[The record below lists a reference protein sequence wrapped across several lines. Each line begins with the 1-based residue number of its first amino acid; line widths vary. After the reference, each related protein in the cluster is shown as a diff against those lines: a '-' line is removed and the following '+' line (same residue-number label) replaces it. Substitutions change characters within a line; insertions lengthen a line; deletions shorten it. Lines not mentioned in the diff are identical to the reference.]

1 MIASPVP
8 ASTSP
13 SLPHPAQCL
22 QVLIAA
28 RGAEA
33 AALARALFGVGYN
46 VMLRTT
52 EEDVFARLSDKSPP
66 PSLVIIDPVDMSSC
80 LPALASLD
88 PRPSFLAATGD
99 RRPAELIRAL
109 QSGLYQGWL
118 AYPLAIEDSLATIQ
132 QLMMRRYEAQ
142 TERELAR
149 ALLSSSAD
157 IMQAAKATAAGTMV
171 QAEAEHIILA
181 GLEIAGA
188 VEDMRALLSGR
199 LFFSPAFRSV
209 QTLMR
214 PILEKGSPLLTKAKI
229 NTDLGEAAHIGL
241 KCDGPLMRR
250 AILLMLM
257 QASYGQNRQPG
268 VRLQVASQDG
278 VTISVMTDLNANAA
292 PSQPWQYAALSELY
306 CMKVA
311 HLHAGRFTQV
321 RNKKYAK
328 QVLSI
333 NAQPGP
339 WPTK

>member
-1 MIASPVP
+1 MF
-8 ASTSP
+8 ASTVPTSA
-13 SLPHPAQCL
+13 SLTLPHPAQSL
-22 QVLIAA
+22 RILIAA

-33 AALARALFGVGYN
+33 ASLARALFEVGYN
-46 VMLRTT
+46 VMLRSTQ
-52 EEDVFARLSDKSPP
+52 EDVFARLSDKSPP
-66 PSLVIIDPVDMSSC
+66 PSLVIIDPVDMSPC
-80 LPALASLD
+80 LQALASLD

-99 RRPAELIRAL
+99 RRPSELIRAL

-118 AYPLAIEDSLATIQ
+118 AYPLAIEDSLATIHK
-132 QLMMRRYEAQ
+132 LMMQRYEAQ

-149 ALLSSSAD
+149 ALLRSSAD
-157 IMQAAKATAAGTMV
+157 IMQAVKANAAGTLA
-171 QAEAEHIILA
+171 QDEAEPTIQA

-214 PILEKGSPLLTKAKI
+214 PILKRDAPLKVRAKLKAI
-229 NTDLGEAAHIGL
+229 LGEAAHTGL

-257 QASYGQNRQPG
+257 QASYERNHQQAI
-268 VRLQVASQDG
+268 RLEVTENDD
-278 VTISVMTDLNANAA
+278 VTISIITDMDVDEP
-292 PSQPWQYAALSELY
+292 PSQPWLYATLCELY

-311 HLHAGRFTQV
+311 HLHAGRFTQI

-328 QVLSI
+328 QSLSI
-333 NAQPGP
+333 SAQPGP